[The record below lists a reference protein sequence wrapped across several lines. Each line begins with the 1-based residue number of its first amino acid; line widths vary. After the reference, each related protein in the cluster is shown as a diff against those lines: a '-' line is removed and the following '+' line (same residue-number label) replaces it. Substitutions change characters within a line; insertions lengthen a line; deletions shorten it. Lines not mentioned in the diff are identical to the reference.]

1 MTAAAWIEA
10 NERLAALIL
19 LGLAFALR
27 AGVTMSGWIPAYTS
41 DSATYITMAD
51 AILDGAP
58 MSFFPNGLP
67 LLLAGVAHLT
77 GEMDPRPLWLL
88 MYTAMST
95 GIVGAVYLIAR
106 RCMTAGPALGAAAVV
121 ALWPTQLYYACQ
133 VLSEVPATFFLA
145 LGIWC
150 ALARRPLL
158 GGLLLGA
165 AIMVRDSLL
174 PAVLLL
180 AAAGMTQRDRRRDM
194 ALLLIAVASVQS
206 IDFGLQWLGLTGPPD
221 HLGLNLLLAVTTF
234 STDGM
239 PSAPPGVTPE
249 QLAHPIATYL
259 RFAVEHPGTFI
270 AQRLASL
277 YELWGPWPHAG
288 DADTPRGVFA
298 RLVIGL
304 RFPLLVLA
312 LAGVWIGRRKAETWM
327 VAAPLVALTAVHIAF
342 FSASPR
348 FTVPMEPAAIVL
360 AAVAGQRAIRPA

>member
-1 MTAAAWIEA
+1 MAAAWIEA
-10 NERLAALIL
+10 NERLAALL
-19 LGLAFALR
+19 LLALAFALR
-27 AGVTMSGWIPAYTS
+27 AGLAASGGIAAYTS

-67 LLLAGVAHLT
+67 LLLAAIARLT

-88 MYTAMST
+88 MYVTMSI
-95 GIVGAVYLIAR
+95 GIVGTVYLIAR
-106 RCMTAGPALGAAAVV
+106 RWMSAPSALCAAAVI

-133 VLSEVPATFFLA
+133 VLSDVPATFFLV
-145 LGIWC
+145 LGTWC
-150 ALARRPLL
+150 ALTRRPLAA
-158 GGLLLGA
+158 GLLLGA

-180 AAAGMTQRDRRRDM
+180 ATIGFVDRDRRRDM
-194 ALLLIAVASVQS
+194 TLLLVAVAGVQ
-206 IDFGLQWLGLTGPPD
+206 IVDRTLQWLDVTGPPD
-221 HLGLNLLLAVTTF
+221 HLGLNLLLAVTAF
-234 STDGM
+234 STDGV
-239 PSAPPGVTPE
+239 PSAPTGVTPE

-259 RFAVEHPGTFI
+259 RFAIEHPGTFI

-277 YELWGPWPHAG
+277 YELWGPWPNTG
-288 DADTPRGVFA
+288 DVDTPRGVLP

-312 LAGVWIGRRKAETWM
+312 LVGLWIGRHRAETWM
-327 VAAPLVALTAVHIAF
+327 VAAPLVALTAIHIAF

-360 AAVAGQRAIRPA
+360 AAVAVRRFVRPA

>member
-1 MTAAAWIEA
+1 MAAAWIEGH
-10 NERLAALIL
+10 ERPAVLIL
-19 LGLAFALR
+19 LGFAFALR
-27 AGVTMSGWIPAYTS
+27 AGLAASGWIPAYSS
-41 DSATYITMAD
+41 DSATYIIMAD

-67 LLLAGVAHLT
+67 LLLASIAHLT
-77 GEMDPRPLWLL
+77 GEIEPRPVWLL
-88 MYTAMST
+88 MYVAMST
-95 GIVGAVYLIAR
+95 GIVGAVYLIGR
-106 RCMTAGPALGAAAVV
+106 HWMTAIAALFTATVV
-121 ALWPTQLYYACQ
+121 AVWPTQLYYACQ

-150 ALARRPLL
+150 ALIRRSLV
-158 GGLLLGA
+158 GGILLGA
-165 AIMVRDSLL
+165 AVMVRDSLL

-180 AAAGMTQRDRRRDM
+180 AAAGMTQSDRRRDV
-194 ALLLIAVASVQS
+194 ALMLVAVAVVQI
-206 IDFGLQWLGLTGPPD
+206 IDRGLQWLGLIGPPD

-249 QLAHPIATYL
+249 QLARPVSAYL
-259 RFAVEHPGTFI
+259 RFALEHPATFI
-270 AQRLASL
+270 AQRLASF
-277 YELWGPWPHAG
+277 YELWGPWPNAG
-288 DADTPRGVFA
+288 DADTPRGVLA

-304 RFPLLVLA
+304 RFPLLVVA
-312 LAGVWIGRRKAETWM
+312 LAGLWIGRRKAETWM

-360 AAVAGQRAIRPA
+360 AAVAVQRAIRPA